1 MKNLKAV
8 LVLAVLLISSITYA
22 QPQGGGKQGGPKGPP
37 PIPNATQIKKMV
49 KQLST
54 ELSLTEDQQTK
65 VSALYTTHFN
75 AVKAKTKVGAPIRE
89 EMEKLRADFEKEV
102 KLVLSTEQQKLYKA
116 YLKKQT
122 NQASQQ
128 RPNR

>member
-8 LVLAVLLISSITYA
+8 LVLVILLITSNSYA
-22 QPQGGGKQGGPKGPP
+22 QPQGGGRQGGPQGPP

-54 ELSLTEDQQTK
+54 ELSLTEEQGTK
-65 VSALYTTHFN
+65 VSALYTAHFDD
-75 AVKAKTKVGAPIRE
+75 VKAKTKVGVPIRE
-89 EMEKLRADFEKEV
+89 KMEKLNSDLEREV
-102 KLVLSTEQQKLYKA
+102 KSLLSTKQQKLFAA
-116 YLKKQT
+116 YLKKQA

-128 RPNR
+128 RPNK